1 MKKKVQV
8 GRSRM
13 LEELA
18 RPTWEAAYA
27 SSKEKPKERRAETRQ
42 KVERIN
48 VPAPVTRRKLRVAAY
63 ARVSTDLDSQET
75 SIENQ
80 CDHYK
85 SLIEANPAWELA
97 GIYAE
102 SGVSGTKADTRAEL
116 QRLMQDCEA
125 GAGEIF
131 YAGWIQ
137 SNDSFWIC
145 TPLCIPLHPLRTI
158 VNRIA

>member
-1 MKKKVQV
+1 MSGKKVQV
-8 GRSRM
+8 VRSRM

-18 RPTWEAAYA
+18 RPTWEAASA
-27 SSKEKPKERRAETRQ
+27 GPKEKPEARRAETRQ
-42 KVERIN
+42 KVEKIN
-48 VPAPVTRRKLRVAAY
+48 APAPVTQRKLRVAAY

-85 SLIEANPAWELA
+85 ALIEANPVWELA

-102 SGVSGTKADTRAEL
+102 SGVSGTKADTRPEL

-125 GAGEIF
+125 GAV
-131 YAGWIQ
+131 
-137 SNDSFWIC
+137 D
-145 TPLCIPLHPLRTI
+145 LHPFRRGAL
-158 VNRIA
+158 VPEHGGEHFGK